1 MNINSMA
8 AVTAGNNINYHF
20 MGTTTTSTSPLL
32 LGPTMPQPFSS
43 SSSIFKPISA
53 NNAETILNQNTTTT
67 RGLPLWMSQEQPV
80 LDQIHQLGAS
90 LRSSSATT
98 IFGTDHHH
106 PLVSCSNN
114 PPPSDY
120 HLNWIFGSSKTIS
133 SNNTDHHQDQLTVTS
148 STTSSGA
155 PHQQLISVPS
165 LYSTH
170 QHQISHQTPSAV
182 NMSATALLQKAAQIG
197 ATSSTDSSFLGSL
210 GNNKLCG
217 LFGSNPMSVS
227 HGNNNVDNP
236 EGDVLQ
242 MYPAAKRRH
251 VGHEDGG
258 GGQTRDF
265 LGVGVQTICH
275 PSSINGWI

>member
-1 MNINSMA
+1 MA
-8 AVTAGNNINYHF
+8 AVTADNNINYHF
-20 MGTTTTSTSPLL
+20 MGTTSTSSLL
-32 LGPTMPQPFSS
+32 LGPTMPQSFSTSS
-43 SSSIFKPISA
+43 SVFKPIST
-53 NNAETILNQNTTTT
+53 NNAETILNQATATT
-67 RGLPLWMSQEQPV
+67 RGLSLWMGQEQPV
-80 LDQIHQLGAS
+80 LDQIHHQLGTS
-90 LRSSSATT
+90 LSSPSATT

-106 PLVSCSNN
+106 PFVSCSNN

-120 HLNWIFGSSKTIS
+120 HLNWIFGSSKNMS
-133 SNNTDHHQDQLTVTS
+133 SNNADHHHHQDQFTVSCT
-148 STTSSGA
+148 TTSSGT
-155 PHQQLISVPS
+155 PKQQLISVPS
-165 LYSTH
+165 LYST
-170 QHQISHQTPSAV
+170 QQHQTPSAV

-227 HGNNNVDNP
+227 HGNNNNVDNP

-251 VGHEDGG
+251 VVSHEDGG
-258 GGQTRDF
+258 SGQTRDF